1 MALDVN
7 TIAVIKALDEAVGR
21 SVSYTE
27 IRFIY
32 LHYGG
37 ERRRLA
43 ERLEAVVAQ
52 YPSCIAWDMRVGSD
66 RRLETWVRVDKTIGP
81 V

>member
-1 MALDVN
+1 M
-7 TIAVIKALDEAVGR
+7 
-21 SVSYTE
+21 
-27 IRFIY
+27 Y
-32 LHYGG
+32 LYHGG

-52 YPSCIAWDMRVGSD
+52 YPSCVAWDMRVGSD
-66 RRLETWVRVDKTIGP
+66 RRLETWVRVDKAIGP